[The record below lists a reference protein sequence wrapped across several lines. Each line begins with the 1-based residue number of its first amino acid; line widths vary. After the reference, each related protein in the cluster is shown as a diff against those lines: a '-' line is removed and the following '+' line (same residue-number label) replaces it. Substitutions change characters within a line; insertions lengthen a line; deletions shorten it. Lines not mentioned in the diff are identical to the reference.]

1 MCVSAMSLQFRV
13 SGWRR
18 ALCRYTAAIMAM
30 VMEPPTKRMS
40 AQSFDPRVDAQ
51 IAQAPEYAKPIL
63 EHLRQMVHKAVPEVV
78 EDVKWSRPFFTLNG
92 ENLCFM
98 AAFKN
103 YCAFGFWSPKMP
115 EYLQSQGMP
124 KVEGAG
130 SIGQIASLKD
140 LPKDLSKYVK
150 YAAELIRKGEAGS
163 AMEGR
168 TRKGTRQEIEMSD
181 AFAALLK
188 KSKSAKANF
197 EVLPPS
203 CKREYLEWIT
213 TAKKEETR
221 DKRMGQAITMLEAGR
236 RFNDKY
242 RS

>member
-1 MCVSAMSLQFRV
+1 MATAKKSSAK
-13 SGWRR
+13 
-18 ALCRYTAAIMAM
+18 T
-30 VMEPPTKRMS
+30 MS
-40 AQSFDPRVDAQ
+40 AESFDPRIDAQ
-51 IAQAPEYAKPIL
+51 VAKAPEYAKPIL

-78 EDVKWSRPFFTLNG
+78 EEVKWSRPFFTLND

-103 YCAFGFWSPKMP
+103 YCGFGFWSPKMP

-130 SIGQIASLKD
+130 SIGQIAAVKD
-140 LPKDLSKYVK
+140 LPKDLPKYVK

-168 TRKGTRQEIEMSD
+168 TRKGTRQEIEIPD
-181 AFAALLK
+181 AFAVLLK
-188 KSKSAKANF
+188 KSKSAKTYF
-197 EVLPPS
+197 ETLPPS

-221 DKRMGQAITMLEAGR
+221 EKRMGETIAMLEAGR

-242 RS
+242 RSC